1 MNSPQSGS
9 AQPGAAHGNGRTA
22 FIIEDDPAF
31 NDMLA
36 NYLRTLGYQVA
47 QHYRGQDAAAVALKL
62 RPALITLDIIL
73 PDLDG
78 WEVLRALR
86 SYPTMQRVPIL
97 IISILDEGQL
107 GGDYGPTTFLT
118 KPTNRAE
125 LTEAIDR
132 LAPPSDRPR
141 HVLAVDDD
149 PLMIE
154 LIGAMLPP
162 AQFRLQTASSAQQA
176 TERLSA
182 GLPDLILLDLIMPS
196 VSGLEFL
203 QAVRAD
209 PRTRHLPV
217 LVLTAKHLSP
227 REQIDLNRAARVA
240 ITKRVFSPALLA
252 EKVRHLQSA
261 HALFWRTDPVADRE
275 AHPAPGVDLAQ
286 FHKEFLSEAR
296 TCLSE
301 LDAGLAPRG
310 WAQDDALANAT
321 RAAHTLKGA
330 AAVMGYSELSD
341 TAARAEG
348 LLLGLASGGV
358 GDDWLSLR
366 ELHHDMARMLDS
378 LAQ

>member
-9 AQPGAAHGNGRTA
+9 AQLATAPDKGRTA

-36 NYLRTLGYQVA
+36 SYLRTLGYQVA

-78 WEVLRALR
+78 WDVLRALR

-97 IISILDEGQL
+97 IISILDETQL

-118 KPTNRAE
+118 KPTNRAV

-132 LAPPSDRPR
+132 LAPPTGRPR

-154 LIGAMLPP
+154 LLGAMLPP
-162 AQFRLQTASSAQQA
+162 AQFRLQTASGAQQA
-176 TERLSA
+176 AERLDA
-182 GLPDLILLDLIMPS
+182 GLPDLILLDLVMPRI
-196 VSGLEFL
+196 SGLEFL

-227 REQIDLNRAARVA
+227 QEQIDLNRAARVA
-240 ITKRVFSPALLA
+240 ITKKVFSPDLLA
-252 EKVRHLQSA
+252 EKVRYLQSA
-261 HALFWRTDPVADRE
+261 HALFWRTDPVADGE
-275 AHPAPGVDLAQ
+275 ADPAPGVDLAQ
-286 FHKEFLSEAR
+286 FHEEFLSEAR
-296 TCLSE
+296 MCLSE

-348 LLLGLASGGV
+348 LLLGLVSGGA
-358 GDDWLSLR
+358 GDDWISLR
-366 ELHHDMARMLDS
+366 ELHHDMACMLDG
-378 LAQ
+378 LVK